1 MNTNDQSATVVQGSN
16 TWIAALAV
24 ICFGIVGF
32 GVFYST
38 NTISNPAFLAGQYL
52 VYALFLWAVFRA
64 VFLSKRG
71 AKVSGISFVAIFIA
85 LFAGG
90 LIAASNQQQQAAQ
103 AVLSIQQELGRV
115 ASASTDSSGL
125 PARIERTLA
134 ENPKAK
140 GEYGEMERFVKELI
154 DRFVAQRNDYLLELG
169 AIGWNS
175 ILDAKRIKND
185 TTLSESKVMIERAKV
200 IADKYE
206 KKTADLM
213 TGTRAHINAL
223 NMSESNKREMLAG
236 FERGM
241 SKSGKKIDKQWK
253 LEKQVLLQ
261 FENIILLLAA
271 RKNWVVQGE
280 QILFHSE
287 DDLAR
292 FNSYIGTI
300 QRLVQQQEQ
309 IQKSSFAEASQ
320 NLNALKNAAEK

>member
-1 MNTNDQSATVVQGSN
+1 MNTSDQSPTAAQESR
-16 TWIAALAV
+16 TWIVALGVVCLA
-24 ICFGIVGF
+24 IVGF

-52 VYALFLWAVFRA
+52 VYALFLWAVFHA
-64 VFLSKRG
+64 VFLRKRG
-71 AKVSGISFVAIFIA
+71 SRISGISFTFIFIA

-90 LIAASNQQQQAAQ
+90 LIAASRQQHEAVQ
-103 AVLSIQQELGRV
+103 AVSSIQNELDRV
-115 ASASTDSSGL
+115 VSASTDPSSL
-125 PARIERTLA
+125 PARIERTPA
-134 ENPKAK
+134 DVPKAK
-140 GEYGEMERFVKELI
+140 GEFREMERFVKEFI
-154 DRFVAQRNDYLLELG
+154 DRCVALRNDYLLELY

-200 IADKYE
+200 IAEKYE

-213 TGTRAHINAL
+213 NGTRAHINAL

-241 SKSGKKIDKQWK
+241 SKSGKQIDEQWK

-261 FENIILLLAA
+261 FENIIVLLAA

-280 QILFHSE
+280 QILFYSE

-309 IQKSSFAEASQ
+309 IQKTSFAEANQ
-320 NLNALKNAAEK
+320 NLSALRNAAGK